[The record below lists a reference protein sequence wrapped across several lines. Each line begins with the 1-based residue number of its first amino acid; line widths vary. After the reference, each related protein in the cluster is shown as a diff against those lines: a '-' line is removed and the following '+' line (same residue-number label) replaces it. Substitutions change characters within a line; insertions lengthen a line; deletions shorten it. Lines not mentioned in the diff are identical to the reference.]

1 MLLYGRNPV
10 LEALRAGLVEELL
23 VARGVEESF
32 IQELKAFD
40 VRLKSPRASNSISWP
55 GPPTTRA

>member
-10 LEALRAGLVEELL
+10 LEALKDGRVSELL

-32 IQELKAFD
+32 ISDLKAYD
-40 VRLKSPRASNSISWP
+40 VRVKFAPS
-55 GPPTTRA
+55 TRA